1 MENCSLLCAPS
12 SSVISTPLN
21 RPATAAASAPAA
33 ILLKKCDN
41 HQQITPNSCSISI
54 GSASIWLS
62 KVIKELG
69 EFPCDEAA
77 HAFAAQVQGCGLDVL
92 VNDPISTSTTTEEDM
107 VNLGFSSS
115 SDLEEPKSDLIQ
127 GEANESV
134 KGDHVSSCGI
144 NNINSSLC
152 SMNDYCSQR
161 FGFQGYSSMVADVCG
176 LVVNDD
182 DDGKIIDDITTRPV
196 PDNKNKR
203 GRNNT
208 SSSGG
213 GRLSHTEAERQR
225 REKMNQLFYELR
237 SVVPNV
243 SRMDKASLL
252 SDTVSYIN
260 VLKRKVD
267 KLEVDQPKIRE
278 SKEELVTL
286 DNSTTTTMTE
296 GSVEKIVD
304 DDGKDITGKTSSIDS
319 ADGSRVDMTSMKN
332 MEIDVKMM
340 MESHAMIRVVSKDL
354 KHSSAGLMN
363 ALRELEFQVQHAS
376 ISRVKDQMLQDV
388 MVRLPDNSHEHGGVE
403 SVSTEEGVKAAV
415 FAKLKK
421 QRFS

>member
-1 MENCSLLCAPS
+1 MENCSLLYAS

-21 RPATAAASAPAA
+21 RPATAPAA
-33 ILLKKCDN
+33 ILLEKCDN
-41 HQQITPNSCSISI
+41 HQQITPDSCSIST
-54 GSASIWLS
+54 GSASIWLT
-62 KVIKELG
+62 KVIKVLG

-77 HAFAAQVQGCGLDVL
+77 DDFAAQVHGCGLDVL
-92 VNDPISTSTTTEEDM
+92 VNDPISISTTSEDM

-115 SDLEEPKSDLIQ
+115 SDLEAPKSDLIQ
-127 GEANESV
+127 GQSNESV
-134 KGDHVSSCGI
+134 RAGDVSSCGI
-144 NNINSSLC
+144 SNINSSLC

-161 FGFQGYSSMVADVCG
+161 FGFQGYSSVVADAADVCD
-176 LVVNDD
+176 LVVNND
-182 DDGKIIDDITTRPV
+182 DDGKIIDDITTRPA
-196 PDNKNKR
+196 PNNKNKR
-203 GRNNT
+203 GRNN
-208 SSSGG
+208 SSSGS

-225 REKMNQLFYELR
+225 REKLNQLLYELR

-260 VLKRKVD
+260 ELKGKVD
-267 KLEVDQPKIRE
+267 KFEPAKRRE
-278 SKEELVTL
+278 SKEGLVTL
-286 DNSTTTTMTE
+286 TNNTTTMTK
-296 GSVEKIVD
+296 GSGEIIVD
-304 DDGKDITGKTSSIDS
+304 DDGEDIAGKASSIDS
-319 ADGSRVDMTSMKN
+319 ADGNRVDMTSMKN
-332 MEIDVKMM
+332 IEIDVKMM
-340 MESHAMIRVVSKDL
+340 MESHAMIRVVSQDL

-388 MVRLPDNSHEHGGVE
+388 MVRLPDNLHEHGGVKTII
-403 SVSTEEGVKAAV
+403 TEEGVKAAV